1 MTDEKIFLHIISKGG
16 LKMRISFIFYLLLSI
31 ILFFF
36 SPKITSAGGPAWFD
50 HYKSGQNAMDRADWN
65 AALASF
71 QQAVQT
77 QNKDSGKLR
86 AVGTIFIEYYPHRE
100 MGICY
105 FQLGDLEKARQ
116 ELTLSLQQSSS
127 RRAEIYLDAVNKGQI
142 PPQSTT
148 IQPTPPPETATLPGA
163 TVTTSNIPEASS
175 EIVGD
180 RLSIAV
186 LPFESKGLG
195 NDLGSIDLLDKLIT
209 GFVNINR
216 FKVIERALLEKIL
229 EEQKLGMSGIV
240 DASTAAEIG
249 KGIGVDAVVV
259 GSVTRGT
266 GALSI
271 DARLIDTETAQIVT
285 AKDAYS
291 ANISFQEISQMITQ
305 LAEKIKAELPVVN
318 GYVIGTSDDQVT
330 VDIGRANNIKKGMK
344 CIVYREGAPIV
355 HPVTGKVI
363 AREIDELCE
372 IQITEVFDVYS
383 IGKIIKMKKDVPKI
397 RDKIVTK

>member
-1 MTDEKIFLHIISKGG
+1 MKYTVLIS
-16 LKMRISFIFYLLLSI
+16 LLLISI
-31 ILFFF
+31 STLLLLPNTTFP
-36 SPKITSAGGPAWFD
+36 SGPAWYEAYNNGLND
-50 HYKSGQNAMDRADWN
+50 MKRADWN
-65 AALASF
+65 SALANF
-71 QQAVQT
+71 QQAVQV
-77 QNKDSGKLR
+77 QNKDSGKIR
-86 AVGTIFIEYYPHRE
+86 VYGAVFAEYYPHRE

-105 FQLGDLEKARQ
+105 FHLSDLEKARQ

-127 RRAEIYLDAVNKGQI
+127 RRAQTYLEAVNKGQI
-142 PPQSTT
+142 PPQT
-148 IQPTPPPETATLPGA
+148 TPPVETPALTGTA
-163 TVTTSNIPEASS
+163 AVAAIPPSGS

-195 NDLGSIDLLDKLIT
+195 NELGSIDLLDKLIT

-229 EEQKLGMSGIV
+229 EEQKLGMSGIL

-259 GSVTRGT
+259 GSVTRGS

-291 ANISFQEISQMITQ
+291 ANISFQEISQMINQ
-305 LAEKIKAELPVVN
+305 LAEKIKAELPVIN
-318 GYVIGTSDDQVT
+318 GYVIGASDDKVT
-330 VDIGRANNIKKGMK
+330 IDIGRANNIKKGMK

-372 IQITEVFDVYS
+372 IQINEVFDVYS
-383 IGKIIKMKKDVPKI
+383 TCKIIKTKTDVPRI

>member
-1 MTDEKIFLHIISKGG
+1 MKRTVVFSLLQLS
-16 LKMRISFIFYLLLSI
+16 LFILL
-31 ILFFF
+31 ILPDITF
-36 SPKITSAGGPAWFD
+36 SSGPAW
-50 HYKSGQNAMDRADWN
+50 YEAYNNGLSAMQRSDWN
-65 AALASF
+65 NALTNF
-71 QQAVQT
+71 QQAVQV
-77 QNKDSGKLR
+77 QSKDSGKLR
-86 AVGTIFIEYYPHRE
+86 VHGAVFTEYYPHRE

-105 FQLGDLEKARQ
+105 FHLGDLDKARQ
-116 ELTLSLQQSSS
+116 ELSLSLQQSSS
-127 RRAEIYLDAVNKGQI
+127 RRAQIYLESVNKGQP
-142 PPQSTT
+142 PPQTT
-148 IQPTPPPETATLPGA
+148 APVETPALPA
-163 TVTTSNIPEASS
+163 ATTSAASIPSSSS

-195 NDLGSIDLLDKLIT
+195 NELGSIDLLDKLIT

-229 EEQKLGMSGIV
+229 EEQKLGMSGIL

-259 GSVTRGT
+259 GSVTRGS

-291 ANISFQEISQMITQ
+291 ANISFQEISQMINQ

-318 GYVIGTSDDQVT
+318 GYVIGASDDKVT

-372 IQITEVFDVYS
+372 IQINEVFDVYS
-383 IGKIIKMKKDVPKI
+383 TCKIIRTKTDIPKI

>member
-1 MTDEKIFLHIISKGG
+1 
-16 LKMRISFIFYLLLSI
+16 MRILLISFLLISMT
-31 ILFFF
+31 LFFF
-36 SPKITSAGGPAWFD
+36 SPQITSAGGPAWYEA
-50 HYKSGQNAMDRADWN
+50 YKSGQRAMEQADWN

-77 QNKDSGKLR
+77 HNKDSGKIR
-86 AVGTIFIEYYPHRE
+86 ATGTIFIEYYPHRE

-116 ELTLSLQQSSS
+116 ELSLSLQQSSS
-127 RRAEIYLDAVNKGQI
+127 RRAQIYLDAVNKGEI
-142 PPQSTT
+142 PASSTT
-148 IQPTPPPETATLPGA
+148 PPATAPQQTPVLSGAATTTAGA
-163 TVTTSNIPEASS
+163 IPQTGS

-195 NDLGSIDLLDKLIT
+195 NELGSIDLLDKLIT

-229 EEQKLGMSGIV
+229 EEQKLGMSGIL

-259 GSVTRGT
+259 GSVTRGS

-291 ANISFQEISQMITQ
+291 ADISFQEISQMINQ

-318 GYVIGTSDDQVT
+318 GYVIGATDDKVT
-330 VDIGRANNIKKGMK
+330 IDIGRANNIKKGMK

-372 IQITEVFDVYS
+372 VQITEVFDVYS
-383 IGKIIKMKKDVPKI
+383 TCKIIKMKNDVPKI